1 MAQMEVEVTPPV
13 PRWCGHPPG
22 IRNKKTL
29 AAITA
34 AAATTSSPTATTT
47 AGMIVH
53 ALMVAPPAYTPVE
66 GFRCFIIPVLAGA
79 TRLLC
84 LPSKFS
90 EIIGDFNISQAV
102 IWEGC
107 GWQLPYEVE
116 IFKDGEGQ
124 NFLRSGWPQ
133 FCTDYG
139 V

>member
-1 MAQMEVEVTPPV
+1 MARMEAEVTPPV

-29 AAITA
+29 AAIAA
-34 AAATTSSPTATTT
+34 AAATNSSPT

-53 ALMVAPPAYTPVE
+53 VLMVAPPAYTPVE
-66 GFRCFIIPVLAGA
+66 GFHCFIVPVLAGA

-102 IWEGC
+102 IREGC
-107 GWQLPYEVE
+107 GWQPPYEVE